1 MPTQIS
7 DSGIVETTAKEFPVL
22 AVNVLERLGYHVSRA
37 SKQLD
42 QILAN
47 ERVEEQVG
55 RDWWRHEYRVVLR
68 WRKTTDGKG
77 VLVSIDLSEHKG
89 GGSISDCQKRC
100 DKILL
105 ELQYDAERAR
115 EAKEDKEVN
124 VSYGAARWGSEQELK
139 AAGYFQKKPDPK
151 RLIVGKAQTG
161 DYLQCRRC

>member
-1 MPTQIS
+1 MPTQIK
-7 DSGIVETTAKEFPVL
+7 DSGIVEATAKEFPVL

-89 GGSISDCQKRC
+89 GGSQSDCQKRC
-100 DKILL
+100 D
-105 ELQYDAERAR
+105 YPSWYGMSSVC
-115 EAKEDKEVN
+115 EAAPV
-124 VSYGAARWGSEQELK
+124 
-139 AAGYFQKKPDPK
+139 
-151 RLIVGKAQTG
+151 
-161 DYLQCRRC
+161 